1 MVGKEQGSAERLQTA
16 GGGQSARARLWACEA
31 LEGAP
36 PAAFCRWH
44 MEEVVARVVLVQNGE
59 GLEEVLEVPRRGKG

>member
-1 MVGKEQGSAERLQTA
+1 MLSACRLQAA
-16 GGGQSARARLWACEA
+16 GKARGRVSGHAKLSRGDPCCL
-31 LEGAP
+31 L
-36 PAAFCRWH
+36 H

>member
-1 MVGKEQGSAERLQTA
+1 
-16 GGGQSARARLWACEA
+16 
-31 LEGAP
+31 
-36 PAAFCRWH
+36 